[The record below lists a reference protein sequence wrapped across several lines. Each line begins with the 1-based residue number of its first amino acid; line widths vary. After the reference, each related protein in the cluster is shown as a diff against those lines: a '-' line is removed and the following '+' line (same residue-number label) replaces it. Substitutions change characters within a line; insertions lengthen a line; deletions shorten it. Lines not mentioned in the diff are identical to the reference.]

1 MAWFAAARLCPCRKR
16 GSESPAANVPAPV
29 GGAGGLVRKAL
40 LEFNQRAGEVGHG
53 SLLYKPV
60 FYKPVFYKLVFYK
73 PVFYKPVFYKP
84 VFYMP
89 VFCNLCSISL
99 CSNMSSAR
107 LLQHFASPDA
117 EG

>member
-60 FYKPVFYKLVFYK
+60 FYKSVFYKPVFYKLVFYK
-73 PVFYKPVFYKP
+73 PVF
-84 VFYMP
+84 
-89 VFCNLCSISL
+89 CNLCSISL
-99 CSNMSSAR
+99 CSIMSSAR

>member
-53 SLLYKPV
+53 SLLDKPV
-60 FYKPVFYKLVFYK
+60 FYKPVFYKSVFYKSVFYKSVFYK
-73 PVFYKPVFYKP
+73 PVF
-84 VFYMP
+84 
-89 VFCNLCSISL
+89 CNLRSISL
-99 CSNMSSAR
+99 CSIMSSAR
-107 LLQHFASPDA
+107 PLQHFASPDA